1 MKWKFVLAALA
12 IAVPMPALA
21 DPAPAG
27 TFVPEQIHLGNDG
40 VYISGGAT
48 YANPEN
54 CASNTYIKIVASTS
68 AELERH
74 YSALVTSLASGKS
87 VTVWINGC
95 VMSVWG
101 YTVPKGYHL
110 VLNR

>member
-1 MKWKFVLAALA
+1 MKLKLVLAALA
-12 IAVPMPALA
+12 VAVPMPALA

-40 VYISGGAT
+40 LFISGGAT

-54 CASNTYIKIVASTS
+54 CASNTYIKIVS
-68 AELERH
+68 ATPAEHERH
-74 YSALVTSLASGKS
+74 YTALLTSLASGKT

-101 YTVPKGYHL
+101 YTVPKGYHI
-110 VLNR
+110 VINR